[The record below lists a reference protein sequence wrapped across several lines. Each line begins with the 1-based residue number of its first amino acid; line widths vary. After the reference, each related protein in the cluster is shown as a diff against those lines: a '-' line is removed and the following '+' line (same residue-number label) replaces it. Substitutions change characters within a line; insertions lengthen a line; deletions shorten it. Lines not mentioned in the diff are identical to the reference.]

1 MTGEWTIRDFLFIAF
16 SLMTVL
22 PALVVVFH
30 RKLVYSAF
38 SLMATF
44 LGVAA
49 LYALIGADFLAV
61 VQLLI
66 YVGGILVLVLFGV
79 MLTQKVQDVHVSNES
94 VNRFPAAVL
103 SIGIFLF
110 LARVAVSADA
120 WTAQELPGW
129 DPTAGA
135 IGHLFLNEFLLP
147 FEIASVVL
155 LLTVVGA
162 AYLVRKEV
170 RE

>member
-1 MTGEWTIRDFLFIAF
+1 MRKRIR
-16 SLMTVL
+16 
-22 PALVVVFH
+22 
-30 RKLVYSAF
+30 SAK
-38 SLMATF
+38 S
-44 LGVAA
+44 
-49 LYALIGADFLAV
+49 FLAV

-94 VNRFPAAVL
+94 INRFPAAVL
-103 SIGIFLF
+103 SIGIFVF
-110 LARVAVSADA
+110 LARVALSADT
-120 WTAQELPGW
+120 WVPQVVPGW
-129 DPTAGA
+129 DPTVKV

-155 LLTVVGA
+155 LLTLVGA

>member
-1 MTGEWTIRDFLFIAF
+1 MDESLIRDLLFLVF
-16 SLMTVL
+16 SAV
-22 PALVVVFH
+22 AIFSAGIVVFH

-49 LYALIGADFLAV
+49 LYGLVGADFLAV

-79 MLTQKVQDVHVSNES
+79 MLTQKVQDVNVSNES
-94 VNRFPAAVL
+94 TNRFPAAVL
-103 SIGIFLF
+103 SIGLFMFLF
-110 LARVAVSADA
+110 RIALSADS
-120 WTAQELPGW
+120 WRAQDTPGW
-129 DPTAGA
+129 EPSASE
-135 IGHLFLNEFLLP
+135 IGHLFLNEYLLP
-147 FEIASVVL
+147 FEVASVVL
-155 LLTVVGA
+155 LLVLIGA

-170 RE
+170 KE